1 MVSNSLWPHGLQ
13 HARLPCPSLSRR
25 VWSNSCPLSRWC
37 HPTISFCLPLLLLL
51 SVFSSSRVFPH
62 ESAHC
67 FRWPKL
73 WGFSFSISPSNEYSG
88 LISFRTDWFD
98 LPAVQRTLEK
108 SSLAPQYKSISSSV
122 LSLLYGPTLTSLHD
136 YWKKHNF
143 DSMAL
148 CQQVMSLLFDMLSRC
163 VIAFLPR
170 SKCLL
175 ISWLQS
181 PSAVIL
187 ASKKIK
193 SVTGQR
199 MSGTKAWG

>member
-1 MVSNSLWPHGLQ
+1 MRNMVKSFFVTLHSCCCSVTESRLTLQHHGLQ
-13 HARLPCPSLSRR
+13 HARSPCPSPSPG
-25 VWSNSCPLSRWC
+25 VCPSSCPPNQWC
-37 HPTISFCLPLLLLL
+37 HPTISSCRPLLLLL

-67 FRWPKL
+67 FRWPKH

-98 LPAVQRTLEK
+98 LPTVQQTLEK

-136 YWKKHNF
+136 YWKNHNF

-148 CQQVMSLLFDMLSRC
+148 CQQVMSLLFNMLSR
-163 VIAFLPR
+163 F
-170 SKCLL
+170 
-175 ISWLQS
+175 
-181 PSAVIL
+181 VIL
-187 ASKKIK
+187 FFQGASNF
-193 SVTGQR
+193 
-199 MSGTKAWG
+199 